1 MPKTKKIKGSV
12 NFLLEWLQ
20 KIFNIAAIAFL
31 LGIVFVVLFQIFARY
46 ALPKAPVWT
55 EELSRFLFIYTIIFA
70 SASVI
75 IQERHVNLE
84 LFQHRLSEKWT
95 LVYKIFLHVLVAVFS
110 MVLLQYAWKYA
121 LIGKRQTSPAM
132 GLKMSWIFGSTFI
145 FFVLVSLS
153 TVLLALKD
161 SFTLIEKRGE

>member
-1 MPKTKKIKGSV
+1 MKLIRNFFLVFIIYAFCSACKSSKMAYDFPSVGEKKGLREFSD
-12 NFLLEWLQ
+12 
-20 KIFNIAAIAFL
+20 
-31 LGIVFVVLFQIFARY
+31 
-46 ALPKAPVWT
+46 
-55 EELSRFLFIYTIIFA
+55 
-70 SASVI
+70 
-75 IQERHVNLE
+75 
-84 LFQHRLSEKWT
+84 RLSEKWT

-161 SFTLIEKRGE
+161 SLTLIEKRGE

>member
-1 MPKTKKIKGSV
+1 MPRTEKLKSGV
-12 NFLLEWLQ
+12 NFLLDWLQ
-20 KIFNIAAIAFL
+20 KIFNTAAIVFL

-84 LFQHRLSEKWT
+84 LFQHRLSEKWS
-95 LVYKIFLHVLVAVFS
+95 LRYKIFFHLLVAVFS
-110 MVLLQYAWKYA
+110 VVLLQYAWKYA

-132 GLKMSWIFGSTFI
+132 GLKMSWIFGSSFV

-153 TVLLALKD
+153 TVLLAIKD
-161 SFTLIEKRGE
+161 SLTLIEKRGE

>member
-55 EELSRFLFIYTIIFA
+55 EELSRFLFVYTIIFA

-95 LVYKIFLHVLVAVFS
+95 NTRVKWS
-110 MVLLQYAWKYA
+110 
-121 LIGKRQTSPAM
+121 
-132 GLKMSWIFGSTFI
+132 
-145 FFVLVSLS
+145 
-153 TVLLALKD
+153 
-161 SFTLIEKRGE
+161 EKEDEKFNRMFERFKGDW